1 MLSAKPNYFEKRRS
15 DISSLDHLP
24 DFLKCARKGSW
35 RAGRMGI
42 RQAEVGAART
52 MIE

>member
-24 DFLKCARKGSW
+24 DFLKCARK
-35 RAGRMGI
+35 
-42 RQAEVGAART
+42 ARG
-52 MIE
+52 EPDGWEFARPRSERRGQ